1 MNEDNILYELS
12 TRNVVGFLHKEL
24 IQITEKGVVF
34 TNTGLASAIAKESI
48 FIPYDQIA
56 AVEVLKLFLG
66 IQVNFII
73 TSTSGKKLRL
83 QQVDKEQAERAKE
96 IIYEAQKKSIN
107 SNLKNFDSNNNTSSN
122 IVSEK
127 IDVADQLLKLSN
139 LKDAGIISQD
149 EFDSQKRKLL
159 GM

>member
-1 MNEDNILYELS
+1 MSEDNILYELS
-12 TRNVVGFLHKEL
+12 TRSPVGFLHKEL
-24 IQITEKGVVF
+24 IQITEKGVNY
-34 TNTGLASAIAKESI
+34 TNTGLASAVAKENI

-66 IQVNFII
+66 LTVNFII

-96 IIYEAQKKSIN
+96 IIYESQKNLIN
-107 SNLKNFDSNNNTSSN
+107 SNLRNINSANNIASNQNSD
-122 IVSEK
+122 K
-127 IDVADQLLKLSN
+127 IDVADQILKLST
-139 LKDAGIISQD
+139 LKDSGIISQE

>member
-107 SNLKNFDSNNNTSSN
+107 SNLKNFDSNNTSSN

-159 GM
+159 GL